1 MTMLTSLV
9 DLHTRMRDH
18 VFSLAAP
25 GTRFAFDIVDAI
37 DVGDLQAGELFEQNE
52 DFWLFEIDVEDIGRA
67 GPGMNSPK
75 RCSGSLSITLC
86 TKAGSNAVPSLAS
99 LEAVAAWFENQTI
112 QGIRFRSFLPV
123 RPAKIQ
129 GFTAYSGVMNCDF
142 EIQQ

>member
-1 MTMLTSLV
+1 MTMLTSMV
-9 DLHTRMRDH
+9 DLHIRMRDH
-18 VFSLAAP
+18 VFYRAEP
-25 GTRFAFDIVDAI
+25 DMRFAFDIVDAI
-37 DVGDLQAGELFEQNE
+37 DVGDMQAGELFEQNE
-52 DFWLFEIDVEDIGRA
+52 DFWLFEIEVEDVGRA

-86 TKAGSNAVPSLAS
+86 TKAASNAVPSLAS
-99 LEAVAAWFENQTI
+99 LETVARWFENQTI
-112 QGIRFRSFLPV
+112 HGIRFRSFLPV

>member
-1 MTMLTSLV
+1 MSMLTSMAE
-9 DLHTRMRDH
+9 LHTRMRDH
-18 VFSLAAP
+18 VFASVVP

-37 DVGDLQAGELFEQNE
+37 DVGDLQAGELFEQNA
-52 DFWLFEIDVEDIGRA
+52 DFWLFEIDVEDVGRA

-75 RCSGSLSITLC
+75 RCSGSLSITFC
-86 TKAGSNAVPSLAS
+86 TKTASNTVPSLAS
-99 LEAVAAWFENQTI
+99 LEAVARWFENQTI